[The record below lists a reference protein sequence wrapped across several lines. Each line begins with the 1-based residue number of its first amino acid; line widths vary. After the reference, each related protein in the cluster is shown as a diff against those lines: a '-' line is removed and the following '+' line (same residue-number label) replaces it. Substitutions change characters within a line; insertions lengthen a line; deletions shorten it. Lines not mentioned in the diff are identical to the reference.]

1 MSRLKAAIA
10 IYGVIFG
17 SMSDIWEGDCIS
29 WLCLTVD
36 GSTTLL
42 LHTDLQRD
50 SASNTSTERASA
62 YPRMMWCQLVV
73 SSVW

>member
-1 MSRLKAAIA
+1 MSRLKTAIA

-42 LHTDLQRD
+42 LHTDLQREQH
-50 SASNTSTERASA
+50 TERASA
-62 YPRMMWCQLVV
+62 YSRVMWCQLVV
-73 SSVW
+73 VSGSGR

>member
-1 MSRLKAAIA
+1 MSRLKTAIA

-50 SASNTSTERASA
+50 SASNLTARNERA
-62 YPRMMWCQLVV
+62 PILG
-73 SSVW
+73 

>member
-42 LHTDLQRD
+42 LHTDLQREQH
-50 SASNTSTERASA
+50 NTRNEQA
-62 YPRMMWCQLVV
+62 PILG
-73 SSVW
+73 

>member
-42 LHTDLQRD
+42 LHTDLQREQH
-50 SASNTSTERASA
+50 NTRNERA
-62 YPRMMWCQLVV
+62 PILG
-73 SSVW
+73 

>member
-10 IYGVIFG
+10 IYGAIFG
-17 SMSDIWEGDCIS
+17 AMSEIWESDCIS

-42 LHTDLQRD
+42 LHSDLQREQH
-50 SASNTSTERASA
+50 TERASA
-62 YPRMMWCQLVV
+62 YPRMRWCCQLGV